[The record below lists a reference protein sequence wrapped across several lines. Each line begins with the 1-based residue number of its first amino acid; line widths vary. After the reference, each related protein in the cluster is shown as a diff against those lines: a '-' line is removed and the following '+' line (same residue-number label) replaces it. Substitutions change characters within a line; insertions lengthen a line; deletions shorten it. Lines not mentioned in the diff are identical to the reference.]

1 MAFYS
6 RKHGIHDPTYKQGIL
21 LEETRLHG
29 YTVGNHGP
37 AGRGE
42 IAIGMRAYLHER
54 GLPNDQPQL
63 GALLPGFSTGR
74 ATGAV
79 PNGRPRAV
87 KVWSEEPRALVIRG
101 IKPCIKRKVDGQW
114 IPYALTYEG
123 RKYVHTAMTSLA
135 AANNVLG
142 PPDPLSEEEYRNLS
156 TPDGVVPPRFL

>member
-1 MAFYS
+1 
-6 RKHGIHDPTYKQGIL
+6 
-21 LEETRLHG
+21 
-29 YTVGNHGP
+29 
-37 AGRGE
+37 
-42 IAIGMRAYLHER
+42 MRAYLHER

-79 PNGRPRAV
+79 PNGRPRDV

-101 IKPCIKRKVDGQW
+101 SKPCIKRKVDGQW